1 MVATLRKK
9 LHRLA
14 DVQILIFCNMISNS
28 SGRIPLLIFCTY
40 LQQQFFNVA
49 DARSGEY
56 KLPAQQQA
64 LPLAAIRAIIYSEA
78 RNH

>member
-1 MVATLRKK
+1 M
-9 LHRLA
+9 LA
-14 DVQILIFCNMISNS
+14 DVQILIVCNMISNS

-49 DARSGEY
+49 EARTGEY

-64 LPLAAIRAIIYSEA
+64 LPLQASYFYQISILIH
-78 RNH
+78 NFFTGFGGQV